1 MIFFITTGLAHIPF
15 SIVAVKAYYNLGEPD
30 FLMTDHY
37 LEFIASIGVATILI
51 WTLSAMA
58 VVSAKSITQK
68 SMVENA
74 STLTLGSPIYLSHDK
89 VRNVVEVDVNGSKAL
104 LGSFSGNAT
113 IKGISVT
120 EVGTSFVIFR
130 PDGDADVKG
139 QAVMTAKD
147 DNSKARTT
155 FYGISHST
163 VNGTT
168 VSNGAAFLHTTAST
182 VRSSSSPSSSSTS
195 NGKLHSINN
204 LVIIFKS
211 QADRFKNI
219 KITGWE

>member
-1 MIFFITTGLAHIPF
+1 
-15 SIVAVKAYYNLGEPD
+15 
-30 FLMTDHY
+30 
-37 LEFIASIGVATILI
+37 
-51 WTLSAMA
+51 
-58 VVSAKSITQK
+58 
-68 SMVENA
+68 MVENA

-155 FYGISHST
+155 FYGISHTT

-182 VRSSSSPSSSSTS
+182 VPSSPSSSSSSSTS